1 MSNRDSG
8 IVEELDR
15 ENKELKAKLVE
26 SNRESTMYKCM
37 TEALKL
43 AIESVAVSDQANSGF
58 EPSLSVFQRDIYEL
72 IELGNITP
80 SQSLDVIKAD
90 AVLEFVSETGI
101 SDIKLSDVK
110 YKLGN
115 ITEIA
120 NDYADKLRGKS

>member
-15 ENKELKAKLVE
+15 ENKALKAKLVE

-43 AIESVAVSDQANSGF
+43 AIKSVALSDQNNSGF
-58 EPSLSVFQRDIYEL
+58 EPSLSVFQRDISEL

-80 SQSLDVIKAD
+80 SQSLADIKAD
-90 AVLEFVSETGI
+90 AVRDAANNLI
-101 SDIKLSDVK
+101 IDSDRDYDIR
-110 YKLGN
+110 
-115 ITEIA
+115 EIFLK
-120 NDYADKLRGKS
+120 YADKLRGKS